1 MASIDEGDL
10 EKRLNIEREKMGIDT
25 QRQIKAKDEQLSKEK
40 DGRVQA
46 ELEKSLLKNE
56 LSSLI

>member
-1 MASIDEGDL
+1 M
-10 EKRLNIEREKMGIDT
+10 
-25 QRQIKAKDEQLSKEK
+25 KAKDEQLSKEK